1 MCPASPV
8 EGLPGEPQGARRRL
22 LLIALAEAVVA
33 LPADPVVEVIPAR
46 PYARIP
52 GSSLSVAGVANRRGR
67 MLTVVDLGIALDS
80 APTAVGDQHRIVV
93 VAYRGRELGLAVKD
107 VLQITS
113 DWWTEEGEEGEGERG
128 DERLRVIELDD
139 LLLPLFAAR
148 DHEVGEPTSERS

>member
-8 EGLPGEPQGARRRL
+8 EGRSSETDGALRRL
-22 LLIALAEAVVA
+22 LLIAVAEAVVA

-52 GSSLSVAGVANRRGR
+52 GASPAVAGVANRRGR

-93 VAYRGRELGLAVKD
+93 VAYRGRELGVAVKD

-113 DWWTEEGEEGEGERG
+113 DWWTEEGADSEEG
-128 DERLRVIELDD
+128 ERLRVIELDD
-139 LLLPLFAAR
+139 LLLPLFAGG
-148 DHEVGEPTSERS
+148 DQDVGEPTSERS